1 MKKKEMPYFE
11 ALYDVARVIN
21 ASLEPARVLEKIVR
35 CVRDSMGVKACS
47 IRLLD
52 ERRKRL
58 VMAAS
63 AGLSRR
69 YLRKGPVLVE
79 ESGLDRSG
87 LRGNMTWLRDAR
99 EDGVFQ
105 YREEARR
112 EGIQSVFVVP
122 LRVRKKVIGVMR
134 VYRKEIRPFSK
145 QETRFLEAVAN
156 LSAIALINARMHHA
170 LKTSYDLQ
178 TAHKYR
184 LDDY

>member
-1 MKKKEMPYFE
+1 MKKKELQYFE
-11 ALYDVARVIN
+11 ALYAVARVIN
-21 ASLEPARVLEKIVR
+21 ASLEPAGVLEKIVR

-69 YLRKGPVLVE
+69 YIRKGPVLIE
-79 ESGLDRSG
+79 ESGLDRKALQG
-87 LRGNMTWLRDAR
+87 KMTWLRDAR
-99 EDGVFQ
+99 QDGAFQ
-105 YREEARR
+105 YTEEARK
-112 EGIQSVFVVP
+112 EGIKSVFVVP
-122 LRVRKKVIGVMR
+122 LQVGKKVIGVMR
-134 VYRKEIRPFSK
+134 VYRKEIRPFGK
-145 QETRFLEAVAN
+145 QEIRFLEAVAN
-156 LSAIALINARMHHA
+156 LSAIALVNAQMHHA

>member
-1 MKKKEMPYFE
+1 MP
-11 ALYDVARVIN
+11 VCPPKP
-21 ASLEPARVLEKIVR
+21 S
-35 CVRDSMGVKACS
+35 
-47 IRLLD
+47 
-52 ERRKRL
+52 
-58 VMAAS
+58 
-63 AGLSRR
+63 
-69 YLRKGPVLVE
+69 
-79 ESGLDRSG
+79 